1 MAGGAENLDSLENNI
16 KRHNDL
22 IESTTKEIVELER
35 SWLSKQ
41 TEMVSVLSD
50 IEKLTNKNEELN
62 SRISLLT
69 QQKFRLEADQISGR
83 NDIKLAQQQNVDLR
97 KDTVKLNSLISAGSN
112 QQLDLQNANYTLET
126 VHYDELKSLDDECN
140 IISGNIAELKTA
152 KLSLVDDIKEI
163 DRQTLLWDKKLQL
176 EKEMKQALDP
186 LMGQDDMIDME
197 KEIHRMIL
205 RLEAIKKH
213 QQSLSIE
220 MENAVLKK
228 DAISI
233 RYNKSQK
240 FSKTQNVSTLSTVSK
255 AITTATN
262 DFNSWELKVQDKT
275 NELTYQ
281 KSKLSEISNYFVKL
295 EVQAK
300 ELSDNIHQN
309 QIRNREA
316 VYLKQVVIES
326 AKCCQ
331 VYLNQIKTYEH
342 DEKIN
347 ESTVHQKG
355 TTTDNMAKSVS
366 AIIKDLQASC
376 PHLKEILERINEMS
390 DVTFLSNL

>member
-1 MAGGAENLDSLENNI
+1 MAGGAENLDSIENNI
-16 KRHNDL
+16 KRYNDQ
-22 IESTTKEIVELER
+22 IDSTTKEVVELER

-50 IEKLTNKNEELN
+50 IEKLTNKNEELK

-69 QQKFRLEADQISGR
+69 QQKFRLEADQVSGK

-97 KDTVKLNSLISAGSN
+97 KDTVKLNSLISSGIN
-112 QQLDLQNANYTLET
+112 QQQELQNTNYTLET

-140 IISGNIAELKTA
+140 TISNTIADLKTA
-152 KLSLVDDIKEI
+152 KLTLIEDIKEI

-186 LMGQDDMIDME
+186 LMGQDDMVDME
-197 KEIHRMIL
+197 KEIHRMSL

-220 MENAVLKK
+220 MESAVLKR

-233 RYNKSQK
+233 RYKSQK
-240 FSKTQNVSTLSTVSK
+240 VPKIQNGSTLSSVNK

-262 DFNSWELKVQDKT
+262 DLSTWEQKVQDKT
-275 NELTYQ
+275 NEVAYQ
-281 KSKLSEISNYFVKL
+281 KSKLSETSNYLNKL
-295 EVQAK
+295 EVQSK
-300 ELSDNIHQN
+300 ELSDSIHQN

-316 VYLKQVVIES
+316 VYFKQVVIES

-331 VYLNQIKTYEH
+331 VYLNQIKAYEH
-342 DEKIN
+342 DEKVN
-347 ESTVHQKG
+347 ETSVSQKV
-355 TTTDNMAKSVS
+355 TTTENMAKSVS
-366 AIIKDLQASC
+366 EIIKDLQISC
-376 PHLKEILERINEMS
+376 PHLNEILERINEMS
-390 DVTFLSNL
+390 DVKFLSNL